1 MEDDLKIFKVEYLRN
16 QGLDLTQIWDLCL
29 DYQTKLYKCFKLRQP
44 QIEEDLKILKLRIAA
59 NHWLDLTQTW
69 NLISDGKTKFT
80 NPWLR
85 LQIKIKANAGFRVSE
100 KPFVKEFNIFHRGD
114 SEETLE

>member
-16 QGLDLTQIWDLCL
+16 QGLDLTQIWDLRL

-69 NLISDGKTKFT
+69 NLILDGKTKVYKCFKRCW
-80 NPWLR
+80 P
-85 LQIKIKANAGFRVSE
+85 
-100 KPFVKEFNIFHRGD
+100 PVKVNLKHIID
-114 SEETLE
+114 K

>member
-16 QGLDLTQIWDLCL
+16 QGLDLTQIWDLRL

-59 NHWLDLTQTW
+59 NHWLDLTQT
-69 NLISDGKTKFT
+69 SDTT
-80 NPWLR
+80 WLR
-85 LQIKIKANAGFRVSE
+85 LQIKTKANAGFRVPE
-100 KPFVKEFNIFHRGD
+100 KHLVTNWHLFHKENSVEILG
-114 SEETLE
+114 